1 MRKIYISTS
10 NYFDDELHPYRDKI
24 QSKYVLKT
32 DSSAAYIETD
42 DTIGKVV
49 EFFIDNVY
57 PRIVVGKDDD
67 AELSVTIY
75 DGYIE

>member
-1 MRKIYISTS
+1 MNKIYITTS
-10 NYFDDELHPYRDKI
+10 NYFDDEVRPFRDKI

-32 DSSAAYIETD
+32 DGSSAYIETD
-42 DTIGKVV
+42 DTIGEVV
-49 EFFIDNVY
+49 EFFIDNVH
-57 PRIVVGKDDD
+57 PRIVVSKGDD